1 MKSQIIKHLN
11 PTGCFLA
18 ERKASDK
25 RNLQYSV
32 KDIEALLSINPQTL
46 RSWEKRYNLVQPK
59 RNPLNERVYD
69 QDDFEL
75 LRDICILK
83 ENGWK
88 ISTLMDKTAAERH
101 ELTQS
106 LQTASGA
113 IDNVLDSWVDDII
126 RLDADSFERRYDQL
140 QQLIPTRF
148 IIRDFILPVIDRLQI
163 LWLTGSVGVMHERF
177 LGQLIKRKMI
187 VLIDHLQAN
196 LPASSRRVILFS
208 PEFDLKNYLLY
219 ILHYLLLL
227 GGFRP
232 INFGMNVEPEELSPL
247 IQQWPDASVL
257 TYLTNDHEPSD
268 LQNKIL
274 TLENTFHPL
283 PVTIII
289 HPPLRQNFKIT
300 GSPRIFHGILAFME
314 KHF

>member
-1 MKSQIIKHLN
+1 M
-11 PTGCFLA
+11 
-18 ERKASDK
+18 
-25 RNLQYSV
+25 QYSV

-59 RNPLNERVYD
+59 RNALNQRVYD
-69 QDDFEL
+69 QDDFER

-88 ISTLMDKTAAERH
+88 ISTLMDKTADERL

-106 LQTASGA
+106 LQTATGT
-113 IDNVLDSWVDDII
+113 IDDVLDSWVDDIV
-126 RLDADSFERRYDQL
+126 RLDAESFERRYNQL
-140 QQLIPTRF
+140 QQLILPRF

-187 VLIDHLQAN
+187 VLIDHLQTN
-196 LPASSRRVILFS
+196 LPASSRRIILFS

-219 ILHYLLLL
+219 IVHYLLLL

-232 INFGMNVEPEELSPL
+232 INFGMNVDAEELSTL
-247 IQQWPDASVL
+247 NHDWPDTSVL
-257 TYLTNDHEPSD
+257 TYLTNDHEPAD

-274 TLENTFHPL
+274 TLEKAFHPL

-289 HPPLRQNFKIT
+289 HPPLRYNFKMMGT
-300 GSPRIFHGILAFME
+300 ARIFQGILAFME